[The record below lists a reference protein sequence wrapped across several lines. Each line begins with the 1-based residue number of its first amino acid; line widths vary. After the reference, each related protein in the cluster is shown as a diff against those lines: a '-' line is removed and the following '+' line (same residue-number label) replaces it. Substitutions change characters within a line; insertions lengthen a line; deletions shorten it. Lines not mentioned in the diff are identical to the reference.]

1 MSHNEECETEDSP
14 FGCPVCEEVSDDD
27 PTLKNHI
34 LDVHLQPELL
44 NIKQEPD
51 MDDSSGH
58 DDIANNRH
66 DDNGGDEGNKKK
78 VRRRQNVRKATKKTS
93 SGNEHLDDLDS
104 LGTHFLDGYG
114 KLSSSVY
121 SLFPY

>member
-1 MSHNEECETEDSP
+1 VSHNEECETEDSP
-14 FGCPVCEEVSDDD
+14 FGCPICEEVSDDD

-66 DDNGGDEGNKKK
+66 DENGGDEGNKKK